1 MRGMTPWFA
10 AGHDARATD
19 CVVDGT
25 NAKRSA
31 AAPGSSPAAAKRGAA
46 SVGEFNEV
54 VEAADDDP
62 TLTDRV
68 LLVAARICTKMAMR
82 IDLAGDWAR
91 FGRRAMGFREA
102 RMLNAQAVTA
112 AMLGTSGIYLW
123 I

>member
-1 MRGMTPWFA
+1 MPELRIHQQFL
-10 AGHDARATD
+10 HL
-19 CVVDGT
+19 GT
-25 NAKRSA
+25 M
-31 AAPGSSPAAAKRGAA
+31 
-46 SVGEFNEV
+46 
-54 VEAADDDP
+54 
-62 TLTDRV
+62 